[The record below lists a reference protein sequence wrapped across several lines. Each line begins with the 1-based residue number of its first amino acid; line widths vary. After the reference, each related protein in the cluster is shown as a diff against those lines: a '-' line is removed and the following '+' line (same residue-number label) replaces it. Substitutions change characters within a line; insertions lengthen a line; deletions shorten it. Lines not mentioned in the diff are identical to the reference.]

1 MLIQVMYTDGRFEM
15 VTPNILDD
23 LLEQQEITCFMRS
36 KVWALVG
43 RDPIRT
49 GKSKHYRGKERRAS

>member
-1 MLIQVMYTDGRFEM
+1 MKIRVMYTYGGFDTVSPEE
-15 VTPNILDD
+15 LDN

-36 KVWALVG
+36 NVWALVG

-49 GKSKHYRGKERRAS
+49 GKSKRYRGKERRAS